1 MTVEEYLRSLVPGLD
16 LQTSVLARAARS
28 PIEVGLARLDL
39 DDDVD
44 YVDVEV
50 PNPEY
55 DPDVQPPVPETVI
68 ERQDRAD
75 DVDFQMRLDYA
86 SSTIYYSVLGVFAGG
101 GHSEQVGDVRSSRGG
116 YTITMAD
123 RARFKA
129 MGDALRQKWGW
140 ETEADEVTTEIV
152 DVSSLRSKHRC

>member
-16 LQTSVLARAARS
+16 LQDSVVERAALS
-28 PIEVGLARLDL
+28 PIEVALEAIEI

-44 YVDVEV
+44 SDTLSDE
-50 PNPEY
+50 
-55 DPDVQPPVPETVI
+55 
-68 ERQDRAD
+68 
-75 DVDFQMRLDYA
+75 DFRKRLDYA

-101 GHSEQVGDVRSSRGG
+101 GYSEQVGDVRASRGG

-129 MGDALRQKWGW
+129 MGDALRLKWGF
-140 ETEADEVTTEIV
+140 
-152 DVSSLRSKHRC
+152 DVEEDDSSSEMYDAGYLRRQNAVY

>member
-16 LQTSVLARAARS
+16 LQDNVVERCAIS
-28 PIEVGLARLDL
+28 PIEVELDPLEL

-44 YVDVEV
+44 GD
-50 PNPEY
+50 
-55 DPDVQPPVPETVI
+55 TL
-68 ERQDRAD
+68 AD
-75 DVDFQMRLDYA
+75 EEFRMRLDYA

-101 GHSEQVGDVRSSRGG
+101 GYSEQVGDVRVSRGG

-129 MGDALRQKWGW
+129 MGDALRAKWGW
-140 ETEADEVTTEIV
+140 EVEDDE
-152 DVSSLRSKHRC
+152 SSSEMYDATYLMR